1 MIKTLPLPLEIYPS
15 QILREKARELKQK
28 ELQNQEIKQ
37 LILNM
42 AKTMRENAG
51 VGLAAPQ
58 IGVSK
63 RIALIEILSDNP
75 RYPNQREVSL
85 VVLINP
91 KITRRSFHKE
101 LGEEGCLSI
110 PEVFGL
116 VKRSLKIKVKALDQE
131 GKKIKF
137 KATGFFARVI
147 QHEVDHLN
155 GVLFIDKTKEITKGK
170 EILESMT
177 NNF

>member
-91 KITRRSFHKE
+91 KISSKSDETDVNW
-101 LGEEGCLSI
+101 EGCLSI
-110 PEVFGL
+110 PDTYGKVERAKKL
-116 VKRSLKIKVKALDQE
+116 ITQLILK
-131 GKKIKF
+131 
-137 KATGFFARVI
+137 
-147 QHEVDHLN
+147 N
-155 GVLFIDKTKEITKGK
+155 C
-170 EILESMT
+170 
-177 NNF
+177 